1 MPLCRAL
8 GNDGNVEGDGARDIV
23 SVGMWELDLYC
34 GVMFNIESCAK
45 MLMVENWNV
54 TYFVV

>member
-1 MPLCRAL
+1 MPLRRAL

-34 GVMFNIESCAK
+34 GVIFNIECCVK
-45 MLMVENWNV
+45 MLMVENWNIIS
-54 TYFVV
+54 

>member
-8 GNDGNVEGDGARDIV
+8 GNDGNVGDGARDIV

-34 GVMFNIESCAK
+34 GVIFNIECCVK
-45 MLMVENWNV
+45 MLMVENWNIIS
-54 TYFVV
+54 